1 MTDGYEKLELY
12 IDGEWT
18 QGTGGSEEV
27 INPANEDVIG
37 LLPHASTA
45 DLDRALAAA
54 ERGLAVWRRSTPDE
68 RSALLLR
75 VAAMVRAEAPHIA
88 RITTLEQGKP
98 LREAMDEITGIAGEL
113 EWMAGEALRVFG
125 RVLPPTSEGLVR
137 EVRHEPIGVVL
148 GLSPWNFPATLPAVT
163 IAHALAAGCSIIV
176 KPAEET
182 PGSLIAV
189 ARLFEAAGL
198 PRGVLNVVFGVPS
211 EISTYLIASPIIRKV
226 AFTGSVPVGREIYKL
241 ASAGMKRVTLEL
253 GGHAPVIVFDDVDVD
268 QVVRITASSK
278 FANAGQVC
286 VSPARFYV
294 HDAIADRFIDRFT
307 EFARGLKVDNGLAA
321 GVQMGPMANARRI
334 AAMEEMMADAE
345 ARGATVH
352 TGGKR
357 IGNRGFFFEPTV
369 LSNVSEEARMMN
381 VEPFGPIAPI
391 NRWNSFDDVARLANR
406 LPYGLTAYAFTQSQA
421 RADQVSEALEAGM
434 VGLNTMSVAGS
445 MVPFGGVK
453 DSGVGR
459 RGGTEGLYEYL
470 STKTVSHR
478 R

>member
-1 MTDGYEKLELY
+1 MTDGYEKLELF

-18 QGTGGSEEV
+18 AGTGSSEPVINPSNEEV
-27 INPANEDVIG
+27 IGI
-37 LLPHASTA
+37 LPHASTA

-54 ERGLAVWRRSTPDE
+54 ERGLAVWRQSTADE
-68 RSALLLR
+68 RAGVLRR
-75 VAAMVRAEAPHIA
+75 VAAMIRSDPARIA

-98 LREAMDEITGIAGEL
+98 LHEAMDEIVGIAGEL
-113 EWMAGEALRVFG
+113 EWMAAQALMVFG
-125 RVLPPTSEGLVR
+125 RVLPPDGEHLVR

-182 PGSLIAV
+182 PGSLIAI

-241 ASAGMKRVTLEL
+241 AAAGMKRVTLEL

-268 QVVRITASSK
+268 KVVEITARSK

-286 VSPARFYV
+286 VTPARFYV
-294 HDAIADRFIDRFT
+294 HEQVADRFIDRFT
-307 EFARGLKVDNGLAA
+307 DFARSLKVADGLAP

-334 AAMEEMMADAE
+334 PAMEEMMADAE

-357 IGNRGFFFEPTV
+357 IGNRGYFFEPTV
-369 LSNVSEEARMMN
+369 LSNVPEEARMMN

-391 NRWNSFDDVARLANR
+391 NRWSSFEDVTRLANR
-406 LPYGLTAYAFTQSQA
+406 LPYGLTAYAFTQSQK
-421 RADQVSEALEAGM
+421 RADEVSVALQAGM
-434 VGLNTMSVAGS
+434 VGINTMSVAGQ

-453 DSGVGR
+453 DSGIGR

-470 STKTVSHR
+470 VTKTFSHSR
-478 R
+478 